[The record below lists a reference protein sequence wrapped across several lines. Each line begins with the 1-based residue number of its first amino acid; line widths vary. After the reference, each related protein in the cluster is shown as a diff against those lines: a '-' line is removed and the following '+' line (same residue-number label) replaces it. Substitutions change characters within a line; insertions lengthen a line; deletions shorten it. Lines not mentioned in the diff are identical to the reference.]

1 MLKNIIKTIKFIF
14 KYHKDLKLLLKEI
27 NQVKTSVHNANK
39 DRKIDKAE
47 LLDILK
53 EVDDVLEK
61 IIDIVEK

>member
-1 MLKNIIKTIKFIF
+1 M
-14 KYHKDLKLLLKEI
+14 LKEI